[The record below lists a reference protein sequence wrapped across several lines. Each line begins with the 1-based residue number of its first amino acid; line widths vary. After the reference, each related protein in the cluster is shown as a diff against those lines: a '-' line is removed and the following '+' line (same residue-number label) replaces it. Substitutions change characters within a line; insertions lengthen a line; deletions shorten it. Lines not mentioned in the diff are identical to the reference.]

1 MTELEKKVLALLKE
15 KPMKMQE
22 IADSCGM
29 DKSSLYQGTLKHLL
43 GEGKIQKKYM
53 GSVTLYELSFNN
65 INTRATCL
73 DNYSINDIS
82 LDKEQCLNTN
92 TVLGVKNSVKSKEQC
107 LNTNTMLD
115 TNTDTGVLRG
125 NQYPTD
131 PEEVVIAA
139 KEGGYI
145 MSLKEAAKFFA
156 VYAAIGWIDRNGFPI
171 RSWRALLPVW
181 QLNQTPEQLANA
193 RKEHERR
200 KQGLP
205 TIDPEEKEWEYY
217 TDAQGRKWRK
227 RPDESEWEHVPELI
241 TFADGLISE
250 KGVL

>member
-1 MTELEKKVLALLKE
+1 MDLLEE
-15 KPMKMQE
+15 KPMTMKE
-22 IADSCGM
+22 LADLLHVEKSFLWMHAIKNLLGGGFLEKGM
-29 DKSSLYQGTLKHLL
+29 GEKESLYFPRVRGC
-43 GEGKIQKKYM
+43 
-53 GSVTLYELSFNN
+53 VRTLYHGV
-65 INTRATCL
+65 IN
-73 DNYSINDIS
+73 
-82 LDKEQCLNTN
+82 KEQCLNTN
-92 TVLGVKNSVKSKEQC
+92 TV
-107 LNTNTMLD
+107 LD

-131 PEEVVIAA
+131 PEEVVKAA
-139 KEGGYI
+139 KESGYI

-193 RKEHERR
+193 RKEYERR
-200 KQGLP
+200 EQGLAP
-205 TIDPEEKEWEYY
+205 IDPEEKEWEYY

-227 RPDESEWEHVPELI
+227 RPDESEWEGVPELI
-241 TFADGLISE
+241 TFADGSTMQ

>member
-1 MTELEKKVLALLKE
+1 MTDLEKQVLELLKE
-15 KPMKMQE
+15 KPLMMQE
-22 IADSCGM
+22 MADLLHVE
-29 DKSSLYQGTLKHLL
+29 KSFLYQNALKQLL
-43 GEGKIQKKYM
+43 GSGKCSKMEKS
-53 GSVTLYELSFNN
+53 GSTFYGLSWARYILGDADTSRDAFK
-65 INTRATCL
+65 
-73 DNYSINDIS
+73 DNYSINNIS
-82 LDKEQCLNTN
+82 LNKTPCLNKEQRLNTN
-92 TVLGVKNSVKSKEQC
+92 TVLDNRTV
-107 LNTNTMLD
+107 LD

-131 PEEVVIAA
+131 PEEVVKAA
-139 KEGGYI
+139 KESGYI

-200 KQGLP
+200 EQGLP
-205 TIDPEEKEWEYY
+205 PIDPEEKEWEYY
-217 TDAQGRKWRK
+217 VDAQGRKWRK